1 MSKDVVRAAPEW
13 HIRAPGPDEMRTFMA
28 PLREA
33 FAEDFSDREID
44 DWLKMCEPDRWLGA
58 FEDPASDVALGAASA
73 YTVRLTVPG
82 GEVGAA
88 AVTGVGTR
96 PDHHRRGILRAL
108 MRHQLDDVRRRGEP
122 VAVLWASE
130 GAIYQ
135 RFGYGMAAMDG
146 FFEAATVR
154 TAYARSVPP
163 EGRVRIVSE
172 DEALTLI
179 PSVYDAMRA
188 VTPGAISR
196 TTPWWQTG
204 PISDPEYSRRG
215 ASHKYRVVYEAHGQA
230 EGYAIYRIKDDWD
243 HRGPK
248 SVLEVKEAVTTT
260 PRALRELWRYLF
272 EVDLVRTVKALRVPV
287 PNPLQHILLEPRAL
301 GLVANDGL
309 WVRLVDLPAS
319 LAGRRYGTTD
329 SLVLEVADG
338 FCPWNAGR
346 WRLETAG
353 EPFGAVAQVERT
365 DALPDLVL
373 DTTDLAAIY
382 LGGVRP
388 TVLADAGRIDER
400 APGALRRAEAL
411 FATERTPWCVSMF

>member
-1 MSKDVVRAAPEW
+1 MSIDTTPAARDW
-13 HIRAPGPDEMRTFMA
+13 HLRVPAPDEMRAFMA

-33 FAEDFSDREID
+33 FGEEFSDPEID
-44 DWLKMCEPDRWLGA
+44 DWLRICEPNRWLGA
-58 FEDPASDVALGAASA
+58 FEDPASGLVAGVASA

-96 PDHHRRGILRAL
+96 PDYHRRGILRTL
-108 MRHQLDDVRRRGEP
+108 MRRQLDDVRQRGEP

-146 FFEAATVR
+146 FFEVATTR
-154 TAYARSVPP
+154 TAYTRQLPP
-163 EGRVRIVSE
+163 EGRVR
-172 DEALTLI
+172 LI
-179 PSVYDAMRA
+179 AEAMRA
-188 VTPGAISR
+188 RTPGAISR
-196 TTPWWQTG
+196 SEPWWL
-204 PISDPEYSRRG
+204 SVLADPEYSRRG
-215 ASHKYRVVYEAHGQA
+215 ASHKYRVVYEAGGQV

-272 EVDLVRTVKALRVPV
+272 EVDLVRTVRVHRAPV

-301 GLVANDGL
+301 GLVVNDGL
-309 WVRLVDLPAS
+309 WVRLVDLPAA
-319 LAGRRYGTTD
+319 LAGRRYGAAD
-329 SLVLEVADG
+329 SLALEVTDD
-338 FCPWNAGR
+338 FCPWDAGR
-346 WRLETAG
+346 WRIETTG
-353 EPFGAVAQVERT
+353 EPWQAVARVERT
-365 DALPDLVL
+365 EDEPDLIL
-373 DTTDLAAIY
+373 DTTDLAVIY

-388 TVLADAGRIDER
+388 TELAEAGRIDER
-400 APGALRRAEAL
+400 TPGALRRADVL
-411 FATERTPWCVSMF
+411 FAADRTPWCVSMF